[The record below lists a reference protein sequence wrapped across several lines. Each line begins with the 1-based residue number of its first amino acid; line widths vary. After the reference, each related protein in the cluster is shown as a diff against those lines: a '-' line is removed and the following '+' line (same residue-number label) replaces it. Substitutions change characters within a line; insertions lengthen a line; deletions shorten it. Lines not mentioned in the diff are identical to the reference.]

1 MASLKNL
8 LKRAQKSPFFMK
20 VLNFGLNRN
29 VPFNK
34 PHGFKVLEIGD
45 DHLTVYVPYKKANFN
60 HIKGMHACALATLS
74 EFTTGLSL
82 LRKLNAKKYRII
94 LKSLRMEYYY
104 QGKTGVTATY
114 TIDDSWIEEEKI
126 IHPLKSEDAVTV
138 MLEIES
144 HDTKNNH
151 ISTGFIEWQ
160 VKDWQKVR
168 TKLK

>member
-114 TIDDSWIEEEKI
+114 TIDDSWIEEKI

>member
-1 MASLKNL
+1 MANLKKL
-8 LKRAQKSPFFMK
+8 LNRARKSPFFMK

-45 DHLTVYVPYKKANFN
+45 EHLTVYVPYIKANFN

-82 LRKLNAKKYRII
+82 LRKLDSKKYRII

-114 TIDDSWIEEEKI
+114 TIDDSWLEEKI
-126 IHPLKSEDAVTV
+126 IKPLKDEDSVTV

-144 HDTKNNH
+144 HDTKSNH
-151 ISTGFIEWQ
+151 ICSGFVEWQ